1 MAAFKEG
8 IRHTVTE
15 MLKALQT
22 IGLPKEDA
30 MQIISKLDA
39 LKVLVIDY
47 NIKAPASI
55 LISITDSFG
64 NPQSKILNDGS
75 ITSDD
80 MKDLI
85 HNLIGL
91 PTEEE
96 IKARLLIPQADED
109 EISENVQMNTTE
121 QQAEIREALSEKF
134 EDMDIDD
141 LSPYEDMIDLIVK
154 YGNPDMDLFPDD
166 FLTPDGKMKLSAQY
180 LAASPNLQSKLNE
193 NNDIMCEV

>member
-1 MAAFKEG
+1 
-8 IRHTVTE
+8 
-15 MLKALQT
+15 
-22 IGLPKEDA
+22 
-30 MQIISKLDA
+30 MQIMSNLDA
-39 LKVLVIDY
+39 LNVVVSKY
-47 NIKAPASI
+47 NLNAPMSI

-64 NPQSKILNDGS
+64 NTKSKILNDKVEVE
-75 ITSDD
+75 DV
-80 MKDLI
+80 KDVA
-85 HNLIGL
+85 HNFIGF

-141 LSPYEDMIDLIVK
+141 LSSYEDMIELIVK

>member
-1 MAAFKEG
+1 
-8 IRHTVTE
+8 
-15 MLKALQT
+15 MLYALQT

-39 LKVLVIDY
+39 LNVVVSDY
-47 NIKAPASI
+47 NINAPASI
-55 LISITDSFG
+55 LVSITDSFD
-64 NPQSKILNDGS
+64 NTQSKTFNAEG
-75 ITSDD
+75 ITIEDI
-80 MKDLI
+80 KDLA
-85 HNLIGL
+85 HNLIGF

-96 IKARLLIPQADED
+96 IKARLLIPQADENA
-109 EISENVQMNTTE
+109 ISENVQMNTTE

-141 LSPYEDMIDLIVK
+141 LSPYEDMIDLVVK

-166 FLTPDGKMKLSAQY
+166 FLTHDGKMKLSAQY